1 MKICIL
7 HIGHTEQGA
16 VSVHPPSP
24 DRFKSKLV
32 PHLPGSEWTTISA
45 VLDTLPIPET
55 YDVYLITGGKYS
67 VFEQSDWQD
76 SLFDL
81 IRELHQK
88 TIPLLGVCYGHQAV
102 AHALGGEVERSN
114 NGWGVGLMP
123 VVATAETAW
132 GPKVTESFMLHA
144 MHQDQVIRLPASAKN
159 WLASDFCPH
168 SGFTVGKHFWC
179 IQQHPDFT
187 LALNQELVEK
197 RRGRIGQECADQ
209 AIASLAGIDDTP
221 DSVAWMAR
229 FIQHAVKGRVSE
241 DQAAPTY

>member
-67 VFEQSDWQD
+67 AFEPSDWQD

-144 MHQDQVIRLPASAKN
+144 MHQDLVITLPVSGINCFTADLDKNAQIRPLRLLRESMIRLTVWRG
-159 WLASDFCPH
+159 WLGSF
-168 SGFTVGKHFWC
+168 S
-179 IQQHPDFT
+179 T
-187 LALNQELVEK
+187 L
-197 RRGRIGQECADQ
+197 
-209 AIASLAGIDDTP
+209 
-221 DSVAWMAR
+221 
-229 FIQHAVKGRVSE
+229 
-241 DQAAPTY
+241 